1 MLNGVLFMV
10 VAVVR
15 WMVTYKRRKTAT
27 LSYLDSV
34 KRAILSSASATGRRR
49 LVVVLTIPCNKDA
62 EEEKQESELVL

>member
-1 MLNGVLFMV
+1 MLNGVLFVV

-15 WMVTYKRRKTAT
+15 WRVTYKRRKTAT